1 MQKGGVFLE
10 LSQRKKAILS
20 AIVKLHIASG
30 EPIGSKILCDILEN
44 APSSATLR
52 NEMSA
57 LCDMGFLSQ
66 PHTSAGRVP
75 TALGYKLYVE
85 SLMNRDAVNPEHKQ
99 YIDSVLSPSNC
110 DPEKMPDAACK
121 VLSEITGLPSLVAN
135 ISANGPAV
143 KRVELFKMG
152 NRSAMLILITTDG
165 RSRSRLVSIP
175 TVMDADLVAKFDKL
189 VTARILKKRTEELS
203 PAAQQNIYIAA
214 GMDALPLMPLLS
226 SLFDM
231 ISDINNTNVSMA
243 GQTKLFTL
251 GLGKADADKIIS
263 LLGSRDTLMSILA
276 DDVSP
281 VGVIFGRDTVYSVL
295 HPSSIIFA
303 KYNAGEK
310 NTGCVGV
317 IGPTRMSYEQIIPSI
332 EYTAKRM
339 DSLLTATFKDMEEF

>member
-1 MQKGGVFLE
+1 ME
-10 LSQRKKAILS
+10 LSQRKRAILT

-57 LCDMGFLSQ
+57 LCDMGFLEQ

-75 TALGYKLYVE
+75 TALGYKLYIE
-85 SLMNRDAVNPEHKQ
+85 SLMNHDAVNPEHKQ
-99 YIDSVLSPSNC
+99 YIDAALSPSNC
-110 DPEKMPDAACK
+110 DPEKMPDIACK
-121 VLSEITGLPSLVAN
+121 VLSDITGLPSLVTN
-135 ISANGPAV
+135 ISAKGPRV

-152 NRSAMLILITTDG
+152 SRSAMLILITTDG
-165 RSRSRLVSIP
+165 RSRSRLVSVP
-175 TVMDADLVAKFDKL
+175 TVLDAQFVARFDKL
-189 VTARILKKRTEELS
+189 VGDKILKRSLEELS
-203 PAAQQNIYIAA
+203 PAAQQGIYIAA
-214 GMDALPLMPLLS
+214 GMDALSLMPLLS

-243 GQTKLFTL
+243 GQTNLFTM
-251 GLGKADADKIIS
+251 GLEKGDADKIIS
-263 LLGSRDTLMSILA
+263 LLGSRDTLMSILL
-276 DDVSP
+276 DDTSR
-281 VGVIFGRDTVYSVL
+281 VGVIFGKDTMYSVL
-295 HPSSIIFA
+295 APSSIIFA

-339 DSLLTATFKDMEEF
+339 DSLLTETFKNMEEL